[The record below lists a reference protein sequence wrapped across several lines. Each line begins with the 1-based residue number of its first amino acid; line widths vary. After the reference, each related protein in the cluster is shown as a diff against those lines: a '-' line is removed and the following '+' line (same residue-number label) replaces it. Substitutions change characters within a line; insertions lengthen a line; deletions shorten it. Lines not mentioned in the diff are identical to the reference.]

1 MRSYEEQ
8 EKRAYEKAELLIEK
22 KRRKS
27 VFIRRSAAIA
37 LGAAVVL
44 AVGIFTN
51 AMKPPKPPVE
61 QSDLVTESNDT
72 TTSAITAPSQES
84 SGSDTS
90 AGKTEKTTS
99 AEETAGSGSDTHTET
114 KTTVASSKT
123 KSSETGKTTTVKTTK
138 KSSKTTAKTS
148 AVSTAKT
155 KRTTSKTS
163 RTSAATTKKTT
174 HRRTSTTTIRTT
186 TKPQTTV
193 STQPSTETPTWQS
206 DTHTYSPTTSTTATD
221 SLGGNPYNNVTWTVT
236 PIRDTITN
244 IGGRFIGA
252 SPKEAAK
259 YTNLVRGTITDITEY
274 TVSWN
279 DSMGQSRSTRVSV
292 LDVRVDEV
300 YYGSVSKRNLKIYY
314 HASVTNRYQDTFL
327 LRKGNEYF
335 FLVREFGGEIAYGYL
350 NTAFHPENY
359 SDAYIN
365 MTNKAVFP
373 VINGNVTF
381 YDQFITKASDDIIK
395 PDTIPVNEVSDKIP
409 DEVRGEDWFCCLG
422 EDEFIDY
429 FTRMFDYYNQ

>member
-37 LGAAVVL
+37 LGAAIVL

-51 AMKPPKPPVE
+51 AIKPPKPPVE

-72 TTSAITAPSQES
+72 TTSAVTAPSQES

>member
-22 KRRKS
+22 KRRTA

-72 TTSAITAPSQES
+72 TTSAVTAPSQES
-84 SGSDTS
+84 SGFDTS

-114 KTTVASSKT
+114 KTTAASSKT

-155 KRTTSKTS
+155 KHTTPKTS

-174 HRRTSTTTIRTT
+174 HRRTSTTAICTT
-186 TKPQTTV
+186 TKSRTTV

-359 SDAYIN
+359 ADAYIN